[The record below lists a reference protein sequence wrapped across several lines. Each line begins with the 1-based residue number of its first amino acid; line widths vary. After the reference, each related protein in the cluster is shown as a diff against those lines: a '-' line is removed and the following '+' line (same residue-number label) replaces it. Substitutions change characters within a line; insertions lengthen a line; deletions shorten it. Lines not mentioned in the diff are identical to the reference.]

1 MWVID
6 QCCVSQKSMQNVH
19 VISFNLPQ
27 NQPKQHTHSCI
38 QTLEYAH
45 LAVGGSEYRIQF
57 VLVDQC
63 NRPVFTGIVRLDDR
77 RLKSVCPTQ

>member
-1 MWVID
+1 
-6 QCCVSQKSMQNVH
+6 
-19 VISFNLPQ
+19 VISFNLPK
-27 NQPKQHTHSCI
+27 NQPKQHIHHWI
-38 QTLEYAH
+38 QTLEHAH

-57 VLVDQC
+57 VFVNQR